1 MFSTKVFIGQE
12 DDFYFGCMM
21 HKIPSN
27 QLGRLSVEAYK
38 ALSKLPHEVYLDQV
52 RSRYNVGVILRT
64 CDAFLV
70 RRVYLG
76 GMTPAPPH
84 PEIHR
89 TALGAEES
97 VSWEKVGEGVTL
109 LERLKEKGYHLIA
122 VEHTTSSVALENFS
136 FPTPPW
142 VWIFGNELTGV
153 SEEVLQMCTHAVEI
167 PQYGTKHSLNIAVA
181 AGIVLYESLLRLKSL
196 GL

>member
-1 MFSTKVFIGQE
+1 MSELIRSVIVREIRILRG
-12 DDFYFGCMM
+12 MR
-21 HKIPSN
+21 KIPSA

-38 ALSKLPHEVYLDQV
+38 ALAKLPHGVYLDHV
-52 RSRYNVGVILRT
+52 RSRYNVGAILRS

-70 RRVYLG
+70 QKVYLG
-76 GMTPAPPH
+76 GTTPVPPH

-89 TALGAEES
+89 TALGAEQS
-97 VSWEKVGEGVTL
+97 VEWMHVTSGL
-109 LERLKEKGYHLIA
+109 GFLQQLRARGYVLIA
-122 VEHTTSSVALENFS
+122 VEHTTESVALEDFS
-136 FPTPPW
+136 FPAPPW

-153 SEEVLQMCTHAVEI
+153 SEEVLEVCTHAVEI

-181 AGIVLYESLLRLKSL
+181 AGIVLYESLLRLRGL